1 MRGEAAAG
9 LPPRAEEALH
19 HRLQQAVLQGQ
30 EGGLPL
36 EQHLLVLLPH
46 VFFILSARVSRL

>member
-1 MRGEAAAG
+1 MRACAAAG
-9 LPPRAEEALH
+9 LPPGAEEALH

-36 EQHLLVLLPH
+36 EQDLLVLLLH
-46 VFFILSARVSRL
+46 DFNLSERVFKT